1 MLALQI
7 AHEFALEINIGLLG
21 IQIQYGNGTDDC
33 SVRAAI
39 YLSRIETL

>member
-1 MLALQI
+1 MLVLQI
-7 AHEFALEINIGLLG
+7 AREIALEINSGLLG

-39 YLSRIETL
+39 YLSRFERL